1 VNAVSAALFDRDGT
15 LVADVP
21 YDRDPDRAGLLPGAA
36 QAVSAARSAALPA
49 WSATSPASGAGCL
62 TDTDVRRA
70 DRRADELP
78 GGLDAG
84 VFSRTA
90 GVVGDQSRIGRGLP
104 DRHGRAPGRPA
115 RRRTPRRA
123 GRRGVQPARPRRRL
137 PAPQTAAS
145 ATFCPPVPPSEP
157 SPPTART

>member
-1 VNAVSAALFDRDGT
+1 MNAVSAALFDRDGT

-84 VFSRTA
+84 VFSPHAPDA
-90 GVVGDQSRIGRGLP
+90 GCPRRKPQLRRRSAHRSRRPSPRRPQRARDDAGR
-104 DRHGRAPGRPA
+104 DSPA
-115 RRRTPRRA
+115 RR
-123 GRRGVQPARPRRRL
+123 
-137 PAPQTAAS
+137 
-145 ATFCPPVPPSEP
+145 
-157 SPPTART
+157 